1 MTNDQ
6 QQMTMRFFLSLLSLF
21 VVMPVAA
28 QPLAEA
34 AWQALAAR
42 YPAEAPAL
50 EVRIDRAADA
60 VLNVDTPLVVWP
72 ADADVPR
79 GRVQVRVQDATGRD
93 AGVAMLFVAHFDSVV
108 VTRGAVASGD
118 EVDASALEAVW
129 RETTRLR
136 GGWLRARDLATMP
149 EALFATRYLR
159 ADVPLRPG
167 DLRPPYAAE
176 PGQPVDLRYTR
187 GAVAFTLRAEA
198 REAGHVGDTIRLFL
212 SDTRTTYRARLTAPG
227 EAVWV
232 ETL

>member
-1 MTNDQ
+1 
-6 QQMTMRFFLSLLSLF
+6 MRFFPYYLMVLF
-21 VVMPVAA
+21 AVLPVAA

-34 AWQALAAR
+34 AQQALATR
-42 YPAEAPAL
+42 YPAEVHAL
-50 EVRIDRAADA
+50 AVRIDRAADA
-60 VLNVDTPLVVWP
+60 VLDVDAPVVVWP
-72 ADADVPR
+72 ALADVPR
-79 GRVQVRVQDATGRD
+79 GRVQVRVQDASGRD

-108 VTRGAVASGD
+108 VTRETVAAGD
-118 EVDASALEAVW
+118 EVDASALTAVW

-136 GGWLRARDLATMP
+136 GGVLLARDLATMP
-149 EALFATRYLR
+149 ATLFATRHLR

-176 PGQPVDLRYTR
+176 AGAPVDMVYTR
-187 GAVAFTLRAEA
+187 GSVAFTLRAEA